1 MSPLCLKLLLAGL
14 LAVAGKFSGSPMGK
28 GLRTALMGAFAG
40 LLAAVA
46 LAKVLASL
54 LFGVHRFDGMVDAG
68 VVLIVFVIAL
78 LASYLPARRAMRI
91 HPSGRCAN
99 SDLLRAC
106 FRTTRPAAY

>member
-1 MSPLCLKLLLAGL
+1 MSRLSVASASSRSPIRYAEIGL
-14 LAVAGKFSGSPMGK
+14 RMALGAQPANILQLTMGK

-54 LFGVHRFDGMVDAG
+54 LYGVHRFDGMVDAG

-91 HPSGRCAN
+91 DPVRA
-99 SDLLRAC
+99 LRQ
-106 FRTTRPAAY
+106 